1 MGLIKWL
8 ASCLPDMVVC
18 VLAPPRSSCVT
29 SSFVTDW
36 NTEIVTY
43 CEAQRLS
50 HAGWNRLLLTGWN
63 MKCHWLK
70 QRDCHWNKET
80 VTEIKRLS
88 LSETR
93 RWHRLKQRLSL
104 PKTQSVKHNFFVS
117 VNDWN
122 KETVTNWNRETVTK
136 RLSETDCHWL
146 KHQDCY
152 QQKYIQCLCVYVT
165 DCMKINTKI
174 AIGWLK
180 HRLSLT
186 KTQILLLRKKR
197 KKSLSLT
204 AWAKIVTDWLKQKEF
219 DFLAETWLASL

>member
-1 MGLIKWL
+1 MLAETEIVTHWL
-8 ASCLPDMVVC
+8 KHRNCHL
-18 VLAPPRSSCVT
+18 L
-29 SSFVTDW
+29 W
-36 NTEIVTY
+36 NTEIVT
-43 CEAQRLS
+43 CWLKQ
-50 HAGWNRLLLTGWN
+50 RLLLTGWN

-93 RWHRLKQRLSL
+93 RCHRLKQRLSL
-104 PKTQSVKHNFFVS
+104 PKTQSVKHSFFVS

-136 RLSETDCHWL
+136 RLSETVTDWNT
-146 KHQDCY
+146 KTVTNKNTY
-152 QQKYIQCLCVYVT
+152 SVYVT
-165 DCMKINTKI
+165 DCLKINTKI

-186 KTQILLLRKKR
+186 KTQILLLRMLRKRR
-197 KKSLSLT
+197 KKACHWLPEQRVSQTGWNRENLT
-204 AWAKIVTDWLKQKEF
+204 FWLKHG
-219 DFLAETWLASL
+219 

>member
-1 MGLIKWL
+1 MLAETEIVTHWL
-8 ASCLPDMVVC
+8 KHRNCHL
-18 VLAPPRSSCVT
+18 L
-29 SSFVTDW
+29 W
-36 NTEIVTY
+36 NTEIVT
-43 CEAQRLS
+43 CWLKQ
-50 HAGWNRLLLTGWN
+50 RLLLTGWN

-93 RWHRLKQRLSL
+93 RCHRLKQRLSL
-104 PKTQSVKHNFFVS
+104 PKTQSVKHSFFVS

-152 QQKYIQCLCVYVT
+152 KQKYIQCLCYWLSENKHEDCHWLAETQTVT
-165 DCMKINTKI
+165 DQNTDTVAENAEKEE
-174 AIGWLK
+174 
-180 HRLSLT
+180 
-186 KTQILLLRKKR
+186 

-204 AWAKIVTDWLKQKEF
+204 AWAKSVTDWLKQREF